1 MKEERAVIDER
12 NDGGTAG
19 QTTRKTAPRYAVRDL
34 LKGHTEIVLELDG
47 HDYRL
52 RLTSA
57 GKLILTK

>member
-1 MKEERAVIDER
+1 MEVRVVVDER
-12 NDGGTAG
+12 QDDRPRRPTA
-19 QTTRKTAPRYAVRDL
+19 RAEMPRYRVRDL
-34 LKGHTEIVLELDG
+34 LAGHTEIILDLDG